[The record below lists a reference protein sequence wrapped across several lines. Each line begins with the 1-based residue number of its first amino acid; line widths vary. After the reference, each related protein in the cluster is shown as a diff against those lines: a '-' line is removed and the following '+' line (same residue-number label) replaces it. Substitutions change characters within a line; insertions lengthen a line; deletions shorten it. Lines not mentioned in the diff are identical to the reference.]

1 MPANSMKRGAALW
14 ILLPALALLVSM
26 TLAATP
32 VAAGQVAERFRAF
45 DEGRGT
51 LDRGTDDGDEAEPE
65 SPNSQSPSE
74 DDTQQ
79 EAGPESPDFRGC
91 IFEKRDLG
99 LLV

>member
-1 MPANSMKRGAALW
+1 MPANSMKSGAALSLVVPVMA
-14 ILLPALALLVSM
+14 ILALI
-26 TLAATP
+26 TLANAP
-32 VAAGQVAERFRAF
+32 AEAGQVAGRFMAF

-65 SPNSQSPSE
+65 APNSQSPSE

-79 EAGPESPDFRGC
+79 EAGPQVPDFRGC